1 MEPRRNA
8 TPIALALPLGLIV
21 GMILAGAALAQDA
34 PPAETPRLD
43 TAEIEPFLG
52 EWVLE
57 ALTDRGTLNSLLTF
71 SDDDG
76 KAIADFYLARIAD
89 STVTDISRTEIG
101 LLLKWNLELGDQL
114 VPVELELAR
123 EDDRIVGELRAAFFG
138 AEIKGRTKAAAEAA
152 GIIVERQPVGERED
166 LSSSRIEIA
175 GQAIRLRFDRLPAP
189 GPDHDRLESLEDGA
203 VLGPVHGKPF
213 KFWTDADLA
222 FEDAVVA
229 AHNHG
234 PTYPGVYSLWLKR
247 AGDGWKLVFNH
258 LADVWGTMHMP
269 EHDAGEAPLAFRT
282 LAEPEAAIQGLLEVV
297 DDGGRLVIRWG
308 SMEWSAPFR
317 LAE

>member
-1 MEPRRNA
+1 MKRTRYFVAP
-8 TPIALALPLGLIV
+8 ALTAALTF
-21 GMILAGAALAQDA
+21 AGAALAQDA
-34 PPAETPRLD
+34 PPAKAPRLD

-57 ALTDRGTLNSLLTF
+57 ALTDRGSLNSLITF

-76 KAIADFYLARIAD
+76 KATADFYLARLAD
-89 STVTDISRTEIG
+89 DIVENITRTETG
-101 LLLKWNLELGDQL
+101 LLLKWDLDLGGQI

-123 EDDRIVGELRAAFFG
+123 DGDGLAGKLRTAFFT
-138 AEIKGRTKAAAEAA
+138 ATIKGMTKEAA
-152 GIIVERQPVGERED
+152 DATGIVVRRQPVGQRED

-189 GPDHDRLESLEDGA
+189 GLDYDKLESLADGE
-203 VLGPVHGKPF
+203 VLGPIYGKPF

-222 FEDAVVA
+222 FEDAKIA

-247 AGDGWKLVFNH
+247 EGDGWKLVFNH
-258 LADVWGTMHMP
+258 LADVWGTMHMAD
-269 EHDAGEAPLAFRT
+269 HDAGEAPLNFRT
-282 LAEPEAAIQGLLEVV
+282 LAEPAATTQGLLEAS

-308 SMEWSAPFR
+308 SLEWSTPFQ